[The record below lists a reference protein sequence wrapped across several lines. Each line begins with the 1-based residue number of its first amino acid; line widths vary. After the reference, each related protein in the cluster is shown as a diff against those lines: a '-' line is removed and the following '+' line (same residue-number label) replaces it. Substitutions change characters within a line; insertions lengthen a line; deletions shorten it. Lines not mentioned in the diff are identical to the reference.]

1 MLKWVITDSWRV
13 YRGGGLRGFFGMIK
27 GEGWMP
33 GTRKRG
39 NGGRLFE
46 GMMSVSGNKHNQHKK
61 EAVKLTLNKYTTPDK

>member
-13 YRGGGLRGFFGMIK
+13 YRGGGLRGLFGMIK

-46 GMMSVSGNKHNQHKK
+46 GMMSVSGNKHN
-61 EAVKLTLNKYTTPDK
+61 

>member
-46 GMMSVSGNKHNQHKK
+46 GMFQEINITSTKK
-61 EAVKLTLNKYTTPDK
+61 KQ